1 MAAVSNVVLH
11 TIYGPV
17 IVNRHDIN
25 QFTALALYGKAIDHE
40 EIQNLAQFI
49 EPGTG
54 AIDVGACFGLWTLG
68 FAARAA
74 VVYSFEAQRVLYH
87 CICGTL
93 ALNSIEN
100 VLAYNYAVGSSSGF
114 ADIPKYDY
122 HKAGQFGS
130 VSLLQS
136 PVQSGGIGQE
146 STGQERVRMVSLDD
160 LNLTNISVIKIDTEG
175 MDFEVLKG
183 ARNTIERCRPCLY
196 LEMLLTGDQ
205 QFEEFLTPLNYSVFP
220 VKLTQNFLAI
230 PKEKYETESSTDNKI
245 VVRRRTSNQ

>member
-1 MAAVSNVVLH
+1 MALVTSNVVLP
-11 TIYGPV
+11 TVYGSV

-25 QFTALALYGKAIDHE
+25 QFTALALRGKAVDHE

-74 VVYSFEAQRVLYH
+74 VVYSFEAQRALYQ

-100 VLAYNYAVGSSSGF
+100 VLAYNYAVGSSRGLV
-114 ADIPKYDY
+114 DIPKYNY
-122 HKAGQFGS
+122 HEKGQFGA
-130 VSLLQS
+130 VSILQS
-136 PVQSGGIGQE
+136 PVQSDGIGQE
-146 STGQERVRMVSLDD
+146 PTGQESVRMISLDD
-160 LNLTNISVIKIDTEG
+160 LNLTNISVIKIDVEG

-183 ARNTIERCRPCLY
+183 ARETIERCRPCLY

-205 QFEEFLTPLNYSVFP
+205 QFTDFLTPLGYSFFP
-220 VKLTQNFLAI
+220 IELTQNFLAL
-230 PKEKYETESSTDNKI
+230 PKEKYEAESSTDNKI
-245 VVRRRTSNQ
+245 VVRRRISS